1 MRSQMIAAAGA
12 VAMLLA
18 AVPVSSASSS
28 DTNTTF
34 TVTSGL
40 LSISSPASKALGA
53 GPPNGTITSQLG
65 AVTVSDARGVLNGS
79 WTATVSATDF
89 TSGGGTPA
97 ETIPKPNV
105 SYWSG
110 TATASSGVGVFAPG
124 QATALNAQA
133 LGITRTAF
141 SASVVVGNNSVTW
154 NPTIVVSVPAAAVAG
169 DYAGVITHSV
179 S

>member
-1 MRSQMIAAAGA
+1 VRSQMIAAAGA
-12 VAMLLA
+12 VALLLA
-18 AVPVSSASSS
+18 ALPVNSASSS

-79 WTATVSATDF
+79 WTATVSTTDF
-89 TSGGGTPA
+89 ITGGGTAA
-97 ETIPKPNV
+97 ETISKPNV

-110 TATASSGVGVFAPG
+110 AATASSGIGVFVPG

-141 SASVVVGNNSVTW
+141 SASAVVGNNSVTW

>member
-12 VAMLLA
+12 VALLLA

-65 AVTVSDARGVLNGS
+65 SVTVSDARGVLNGT
-79 WTATVSATDF
+79 WTATVSTTDF
-89 TSGGGTPA
+89 TTGGGTPA

-105 SYWSG
+105 TYWSG
-110 TATASSGVGVFAPG
+110 AATASSGIGVFTPG
-124 QATALNAQA
+124 QLTAVNAQP

-141 SASVVVGNNSVTW
+141 AANAVVGNNSVTW
-154 NPTIVVSVPAAAVAG
+154 NPTIAVNIPPAAVAG